1 MIYIKLVMQTTQTEC
16 GICAVSMIAS
26 YYGYRKPLSFY
37 REKFKI
43 GRDGM
48 SLKAL
53 SFVLSDIGLEPK
65 IIKSDKI
72 DQDLLKNVVPC
83 IICINNHY
91 LVLEKIKKRKCYLCD
106 PAKGKQIRS
115 VFELNKEFAGY
126 IVTVKKTEKFK
137 KTNDELKD
145 FRYIELF
152 FKKISAGL
160 AISILLCILCNVVMI
175 FIPLLL
181 QGLIDSLVYVGK
193 EADFSHIALKLITIL
208 LVYCVITRLR
218 NNRLVE
224 LQGDIINNVSTGVIA
239 HMLRIPYSF
248 FDNRTS
254 AELIYRLKIMDGM
267 SRTLTNV
274 VITLAIGI
282 TTISVVGI
290 YIAVTSPV
298 LISILL
304 VITLLIVLFVV
315 LKNRELIDK
324 NTKLVTLSQGL
335 ESMQSEM
342 IMNMFQIKCMKL
354 EHHFEKIYDKKLE
367 EYKSDYILNQKFFSN
382 YSLRINVVEIFAP
395 FVVVVLLVIF
405 KGGDSVSI
413 GYLFGLYTLIT
424 YYVKYVT
431 TSAMACTQLYQTKA
445 SVFYINDILDE
456 KEENEENEQH
466 VESEEFRELKLQDV
480 EFRYNDRQKNIL
492 QNINISVKKGEK
504 IAIVG
509 LSGAGKTTLVKLI
522 GRLYQPVHGR
532 IEINGYSIG
541 TCLNEKKESLIGI
554 VPQMPV
560 VFNKT
565 IYENLTMGHAEY
577 SIEDVMNVLK
587 MVNLWNEIE
596 EMPMRLNTMLSGQG
610 GNLSGGQIQRLI
622 LARELIK
629 KPKLLIL
636 DEATSSLDA
645 VNEEIIFNSLRDA
658 NITMIVISHR
668 LSTIMDSDRIYVLS
682 DGTITEE
689 GTHRDLLEK
698 KGFYYELNKE
708 QTTEKQL

>member
-1 MIYIKLVMQTTQTEC
+1 MQTTQTEC
-16 GICAVSMIAS
+16 GICAVSMLSS
-26 YYGYRKPLSFY
+26 YYGFKKPLSFY

-53 SFVLSDIGLEPK
+53 SYVLSDIGLEPE
-65 IIKSDKI
+65 IIKSNKI
-72 DQDLLKNVVPC
+72 DPDLLKNAVPC
-83 IICINNHY
+83 IICVNNHY

-115 VFELNKEFAGY
+115 VFEINKEFAGY

-137 KTNDELKD
+137 KTNDTLRD
-145 FRYIELF
+145 FRYIKLF
-152 FKKISAGL
+152 FKKISARF
-160 AISILLCILCNVVMI
+160 AMSILLCILCNVVMI

-181 QGLIDSLVYVGK
+181 QGLIDSLVYIGGK
-193 EADFSHIALKLITIL
+193 TDFSFIASKLIIILTI
-208 LVYCVITRLR
+208 YYIITRIR
-218 NNRLVE
+218 NNKLVE
-224 LQGDIINNVSTGVIA
+224 LQGDIIKNVSTSVIA

-267 SRTLTNV
+267 SKSLTNV

-282 TTISVVGI
+282 TTITVVGT
-290 YIAVTSPV
+290 YIAMTSPI
-298 LISILL
+298 LLSILL
-304 VITLLIVLFVV
+304 VLTLLIVLFVV
-315 LKNRELIDK
+315 LKNQELVDK
-324 NTKLVTLSQGL
+324 NTKLAALSQGL

-342 IMNMFQIKCMKL
+342 TINMFQIKCMKL
-354 EHHFEKIYDKKLE
+354 ESHFEKIYNKQLE
-367 EYKSDYILNQKFFSN
+367 EYKSDYVSNQKFFSN
-382 YSLRINVVEIFAP
+382 YSLRINIVEIFAP
-395 FVVVVLLVIF
+395 FVVVVLLVF
-405 KGGDSVSI
+405 LKGGDSVSV

-456 KEENEENEQH
+456 KEEKEENEQH
-466 VESEEFRELKLQDV
+466 VMSEEFRELKLQEV

-492 QNINISVKKGEK
+492 QNINMIVKKGEK
-504 IAIVG
+504 VAIVG

-522 GRLYQPVHGR
+522 GRLYQPVHGK
-532 IEINGYSIG
+532 IEINGYSVG
-541 TCLNEKKESLIGI
+541 ACLNERNESLIGI

-565 IYENLTMGHAEY
+565 IYENLTMGHVEY
-577 SIEDVMNVLK
+577 SIENVMNALK

-629 KPKLLIL
+629 KPELLIL

-645 VNEEIIFNSLRDA
+645 MNEEIIFKNLRDA
-658 NITMIVISHR
+658 NVTMIVISHR
-668 LSTIMDSDRIYVLS
+668 LSTIIDSDRIYVLS
-682 DGTITEE
+682 EGTIIEE
-689 GTHRDLLEK
+689 GTHWNLLEK
-698 KGFYYELNKE
+698 KGIYYELNKE
-708 QTTEKQL
+708 QTTEKLL